1 MTGVAVLGQ
10 ATESPEWGGKALALD
25 RLMHVGLPV
34 PRALCLTA
42 SCYRRFLASDGLQER
57 IGMELSRKPLDEMR
71 WEEMWDASLRLRTAF
86 SRAPFPEDLKAE
98 LEQAIRSE
106 GLDQIRVSVRSSS
119 LAEDS
124 RQTSFA
130 GLHESFLNLVGLVDI
145 LNHVRLVWASLW
157 SDSALLY
164 RKELKLEV
172 DNSAMAVIV
181 QEMIA
186 GEVSGIG
193 FSRAPSDPEL
203 AVIEAV
209 HGLNEGLVSGAIEP
223 DRWFLRRE
231 DGSLVR
237 NQPAVREEYFV
248 SQTGSGVARVPLPQA
263 LISRSPCDDELL
275 QRVFG
280 LIMQCEREHGDAQDV
295 EWTSRGRAL
304 YLLQARPITTGKA
317 LSDSGGKGDNRAWYL
332 SLKKSLASL
341 KELRSRIEE
350 ERLPAM
356 TREAD
361 KFEQA
366 SIPDDRDGLAE
377 VLALRLEAKQRW
389 TAIYRDEYIPFAHGV
404 RLFGMVYNDQVKPED
419 PYEFVGLL
427 AGQRLL
433 SLDRN
438 QKLMQLAESLHT
450 EPGLLDSLRQGK
462 IPPDSPHSDDIRN
475 FLEEFA
481 YGLGGRES
489 DSETCRRFVDF
500 LLEMNTGEAVRPP
513 ARQEISEQPFLH
525 SFPEER
531 RAFARDLLDLGRA
544 SYRLRDD
551 DNHYLERFHRLV
563 KEIVA
568 EAVNRYAADDALA
581 PHWTTHQVLDW
592 LRTGRSPDRDTA
604 STQPSGES
612 ASSGPSEKVR
622 QQYGQPAGPGYVE
635 GPARVIRHREDLLAF
650 RKGEVLVCDA
660 IDPSMTFVV
669 PLAAGIVERRGGML
683 IHGAII
689 AREYGIPCVTGVR
702 NADRLVETGE
712 RVCVDGFLGLV
723 TFGEP

>member
-1 MTGVAVLGQ
+1 MSGVAILGQ

-25 RLMHVGLPV
+25 RMMRVGLPV

-42 SCYRRFLASDGLQER
+42 SCYRRFLLSDGLQEQ

-86 SRAPFPEDLKAE
+86 SRAPFPEELQAE

-106 GLDQIRVSVRSSS
+106 GLDQIPVSVRSSS

-124 RQTSFA
+124 TQTSFA
-130 GLHESFLNLVGLVDI
+130 GLHESFLNLVGLEEI

-172 DNSAMAVIV
+172 ENSAMAVVV
-181 QEMIA
+181 QEMVA

-203 AVIEAV
+203 AVVEAV

-223 DRWFLRRE
+223 DRWFLRRK
-231 DGSLVR
+231 DGYLVR
-237 NQPAVREEYFV
+237 NQPAAREDYFV
-248 SQTGSGVARVPLPQA
+248 SQTGSGVARVPLPEE
-263 LISRSPCDDELL
+263 LKSRTPCDDELL

-280 LIMQCEREHGDAQDV
+280 LIMECEREQGDAQDV
-295 EWTSRGRAL
+295 EWTSRDRTL

-317 LSDSGGKGDNRAWYL
+317 LSDSEEKGDKRAWYL

-361 KFEQA
+361 KLEQV
-366 SIPDDRDGLAE
+366 SLPDYQDGLAE
-377 VLALRLEAKQRW
+377 VLALRLEAEERW
-389 TAIYRDEYIPFAHGV
+389 TAIYWNEYIPFAHGI

-438 QKLMQLAESLHT
+438 QKLMQLAESLKT
-450 EPGLLDSLRQGK
+450 EPGLLGSLRQGT
-462 IPPDSPHSDDIRN
+462 IPPDSPQSNDIQN

-481 YGLGGRES
+481 VRLGGRES
-489 DSETCRRFVDF
+489 DSETCRRFVGF
-500 LLEMNTGEAVRPP
+500 LLEMNTGEAVRAPS
-513 ARQEISEQPFLH
+513 RQEISEESFLLA
-525 SFPEER
+525 FPEER
-531 RAFARDLLDLGRA
+531 RDFAREILDLGRA

-551 DNHYLERFHRLV
+551 DNLYLERFRRLV

-568 EAVNRYAADDALA
+568 EAVNRYLADETSASD
-581 PHWTTHQVLDW
+581 WTGQQVLEW
-592 LRTGRSPDRDTA
+592 LRTGKSPDRDTG
-604 STQPSGES
+604 SNQPSGES
-612 ASSGPSEKVR
+612 AASGPSEKVR

-635 GPARVIRHREDLLAF
+635 GPARVVRHREDLLAF

-689 AREYGIPCVTGVR
+689 AREYGIPCVTGVP